1 MTQFAEV
8 ILPLALPQNFTYG
21 IPLPLQNEVAVGKR
35 VVVQFGKRKLYTA
48 LVARIV
54 DQAPEGFTP
63 KPILEVEDQKPIV
76 SETQLKLWSWISE
89 YYLCTKGEVM
99 TAALPAGLKLES
111 ETRVVPNRLKKVI
124 DEELTD
130 HEYLIIEALQSQ
142 DGLSIKEIADI
153 TEVKN
158 PLRIIQ
164 NLLGK
169 HYILL
174 EEELKTGYTPKK
186 RRYARLKTGIS
197 DVALNEIFA
206 SLHRA
211 PKQANLLLTYFKM
224 GGSLAETPEFLA
236 SRLLKQSEAGESALK
251 SLEEKGVFELF
262 YEKEITKQSGVES
275 AKNLKPLS
283 NEQEQAFDQVKQS
296 FESKSAC
303 LLHGVTSSGK
313 TEIYVKLIAE
323 QLKAK
328 KQVLY
333 LVPEIALTTQ
343 LIKRLRHYFGEAV
356 LVYHSRFSDRERVE
370 AWMDLRQNATSPKL
384 IVGARS
390 SLFLPFGAL
399 GLIIVD
405 EEHESSFK
413 QYDPAPRYHARDTA
427 IVLGQL
433 HKAKVLLGSAT
444 PAFETYF
451 NAKQGKYG
459 HVLLNKRFGDLPLP
473 EIQCIDLKE
482 AHRKKKM
489 RGHFSE
495 TLLEEIEGTVKGG
508 KQVILFQ
515 NRRGFNSM
523 IQCRN
528 CGTVNQCKNCD
539 ISLTYHKHIDLL
551 RCHYC
556 GFTRQVPPK
565 CPACGSIELKPL
577 GFGTEKLEED
587 LSLMLPG
594 IRVKRMD
601 LDTTRKKY
609 AYENLISDFE
619 DGEIDVLVG
628 TQMVTKGLDFENVSL
643 VGIMNADTLLNFPDF
658 RAHERAFQLMAQVA
672 GRAGRKGTRGKVL
685 IQTSNPYHHTIRKVM
700 ENNYTAMFEE
710 EVYERKNYKYPP
722 YYRLLRITLKH
733 RKREV
738 LLEESKALGKRLRQ
752 RFGERI
758 LGPEFPLVP
767 RLRNF
772 YIMEIWL
779 KMEGGISPHKAKH
792 TLRALTEHYF
802 QHEAQHKLQLVFD
815 VDPL

>member
-1 MTQFAEV
+1 MPQFAEV
-8 ILPLALPQNFTYG
+8 ILPLALPQNFTYTV
-21 IPLPLQNEVAVGKR
+21 PSFLQDELAVGKR
-35 VVVQFGKRKLYTA
+35 VIVQFGKRKLYTA
-48 LVARIV
+48 LVARLHNET
-54 DQAPEGFTP
+54 PEGFTP
-63 KPILEVEDQKPIV
+63 KPILEIEDQNAIV
-76 SETQLKLWSWISE
+76 SDQQLQLWSWISK

-111 ETRVVPNRLKKVI
+111 ETRVIANQLKKII

-130 HEYLIIEALQSQ
+130 HEYLIVEALQGQST
-142 DGLSIKEIADI
+142 LTIKEIADI
-153 TEVKN
+153 TDVKN

-186 RRYARLKTGIS
+186 KRYVRLRSGIS
-197 DVALNEIFA
+197 DNELNEIFA
-206 SLHRA
+206 SLSRA
-211 PKQANLLLTYFKM
+211 PKQAHLLLTYFKM
-224 GGSLAETPEFLA
+224 GGTIQDTPRFSA
-236 SRLLKQSEAGESALK
+236 VKILKQSNAGDSALKGLAEKEILEIFYDEEEKPTGENTSNALK
-251 SLEEKGVFELF
+251 SLSPEQQTAFT
-262 YEKEITKQSGVES
+262 EIK
-275 AKNLKPLS
+275 K
-283 NEQEQAFDQVKQS
+283 S
-296 FESKSAC
+296 FENKQVS

-323 QLKAK
+323 QLAAN

-333 LVPEIALTTQ
+333 LLPEIALTTQ
-343 LIKRLRHYFGEAV
+343 LIKRLRHYFGESV

-370 AWMDLRQNATSPKL
+370 TWMRLREERNTPKL

-390 SLFLPFGAL
+390 SVFLPFGEL
-399 GLIIVD
+399 GLVIVD
-405 EEHESSFK
+405 EEHETSFK
-413 QYDPAPRYHARDTA
+413 QFDPAPRYHARDTA
-427 IVLGQL
+427 VVLAQL
-433 HKAKVLLGSAT
+433 HDAKVLLGSAT

-459 HVLLNKRFGDLPLP
+459 FIELFKRFGDLPLP
-473 EIQCIDLKE
+473 EIQCVDLKE
-482 AHRKKKM
+482 AYRKKKM

-495 TLLEEIEGTVKGG
+495 TLLLEIEETIKAG

-539 ISLTYHKHIDLL
+539 ISLTYHKHLDML

-556 GFTRQVPPK
+556 GFTRPVPQK

-587 LSLMLPG
+587 LSLMLSN
-594 IRVKRMD
+594 IAVKRMD
-601 LDTTRKKY
+601 LDTTRKKH
-609 AYENLISDFE
+609 AYENIITDFE
-619 DGEIDVLVG
+619 EGEIDVLVG
-628 TQMVTKGLDFENVSL
+628 TQMVTKGLDFENVAL
-643 VGIMNADTLLNFPDF
+643 VGIMNADTMLNFPDF

-685 IQTSNPYHHTIRKVM
+685 IQTTNPYHNTIRKVM
-700 ENNYTAMFEE
+700 ENNYVGMFEE
-710 EVYERKNYKYPP
+710 EVYERKNYNYPP
-722 YYRLLRITLKH
+722 YHRMLRLTLKH
-733 RKREV
+733 RNRETV
-738 LLEESKALGKRLRQ
+738 LEESKQLGKILRQ
-752 RFGERI
+752 QFGTRI

-767 RLRNF
+767 RLRNL
-772 YIMEIWL
+772 YVMEIWL
-779 KMEGGISPHKAKH
+779 KMENNMSQSKAKQLLKS
-792 TLRALTEHYF
+792 TTESYF
-802 QHEAQHKLQLVFD
+802 QNQAQHKLQVIFD